1 MKRFGF
7 IALLIFSAVCLRAQS
22 LTDCENVVKEMVNAI
37 NSYSSEA
44 VQPYL
49 SSDFECSGQKGN
61 VANLVLNATIEK
73 LKQSNDSIMKYER
86 TSENWDGNTLTL
98 AYSFTMSCWIVICRL
113 NYLPNS
119 QRRRLSE

>member
-7 IALLIFSAVCLRAQS
+7 IALLIFSAICLNAQS
-22 LTDCENVVKEMVNAI
+22 LTDCENVVKETVNAI

-49 SSDFECSGQKGN
+49 SADFECSGQKGD

-119 QRRRLSE
+119 QRRRSSV